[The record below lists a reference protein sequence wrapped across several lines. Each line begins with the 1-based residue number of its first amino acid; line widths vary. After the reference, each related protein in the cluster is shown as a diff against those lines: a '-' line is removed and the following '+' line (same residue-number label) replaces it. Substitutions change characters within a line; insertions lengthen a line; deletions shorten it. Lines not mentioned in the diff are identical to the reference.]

1 MQEFKFEFQNPMPEQ
16 PSIRFYTTGH
26 CGGDA
31 GHGGEAVLQ
40 LTMKDGGDGLTVLSE
55 TAGEQ
60 AQAENVESV
69 SISVYG
75 DWELDGMAI
84 CFLEL
89 GRALL
94 ARNDALKARAAWD
107 SDDEEDS

>member
-1 MQEFKFEFQNPMPEQ
+1 MKEFDYTFTGAIPEQ
-16 PSIRFYTTGH
+16 LSIRFYTTGR

-31 GHGGEAVLQ
+31 GHGGAAFIELS
-40 LTMKDGGDGLTVLSE
+40 MEDGGGGFTVLSE
-55 TAGEQ
+55 FGGKQEQ
-60 AQAENVESV
+60 SDNVESV
-69 SISVYG
+69 RVAVFG

-94 ARNDALKARAAWD
+94 ARDDALKTR
-107 SDDEEDS
+107 EDWHEGKFY